1 MKYKPHDKS
10 PGISKNRYLFLF
22 LSFFTALV
30 CYNLYKYPV
39 WKGVCIGD
47 AAYYWYAGDAF
58 IHDNTFSIYHYF
70 DNWPYIGWNF
80 TTFRGYLVPVI
91 TLGIRTAANILGV
104 HHYLIYLFI
113 SSMIY
118 AFAFSTLFPKLYE
131 LISNR
136 KSTVAQDCI
145 LFMLFYIGWRG
156 YFFYLLLDIYSL
168 IASIAILYYVIL
180 SYRKRGLLTK
190 TQYFIWGLLLSLDM
204 QLRPNA
210 ILLVYL
216 SLVFMAI
223 NIGNRHKDSNEHI
236 DLQAITRYIA
246 MIVPF
251 IMGIVLIEIPQIL
264 IFFDSGAGF
273 HLFPYDTGN
282 GLVLNSV
289 QLNIETITLY
299 PYTIVDDSGIRVLN
313 DFFGHVNPMT
323 PENILQNF
331 KFKSMFEVMS
341 LWFQFPLEMMKNYI
355 FKGFTGMDV
364 RFSNPYPTW
373 IGDITKSEVVFS
385 MIFTY
390 SVNYVAVYSLYDLIR
405 KRKTNRH
412 EWILFAFLLFQSLI
426 QALLHVEWRY
436 FLPGYFLSYF
446 ISAYYFPSVLKDMK
460 TGKKSLARKHGEKR
474 LAQNTGKNKL
484 ALNTEKKRLALNT
497 RVKSLAFMG
506 AYILFITIS
515 VIIGSTMTH
524 ALLALGVQ

>member
-1 MKYKPHDKS
+1 MRHKPHDKS
-10 PGISKNRYLFLF
+10 RGETKNRYLLLF
-22 LSFFTALV
+22 LSFFAALV

-58 IHDNTFSIYHYF
+58 IHDNTFSIFNYF
-70 DNWPYIGWNF
+70 DNWPFIGWNF

-91 TLGIRTAANILGV
+91 TLGIRTAASILGV

-136 KSTVAQDCI
+136 KSTIAQDCV
-145 LFMLFYIGWRG
+145 LFVLFYLGWKG
-156 YFFYLLLDIYSL
+156 YFFYLLLDVYSL
-168 IASIAILYYVIL
+168 MASIGTLYYIIL
-180 SYRKRGLLTK
+180 SSKKRGLLTK
-190 TQYFIWGLLLSLDM
+190 KQYLAWGLLLSVNM

-216 SLVFMAI
+216 SLVFMII
-223 NIGNRHKDSNEHI
+223 NIRNRYKDSNGHI
-236 DLQAITRYIA
+236 NMQTVPEYLA
-246 MIVPF
+246 MVLPF
-251 IMGIVLIEIPQIL
+251 IAGIVLIEIPQVL

-282 GLVLNSV
+282 GLVLNSA

-313 DFFGHVNPMT
+313 DFFGQVNPIT
-323 PENILQNF
+323 PENILANF
-331 KFKSMFEVMS
+331 QFKSIFDVLS
-341 LWFQFPLEMMKNYI
+341 LWIHYPLEMMKNYI
-355 FKGFTGMDV
+355 FKGFSGMDI

-373 IGDITKSEVVFS
+373 IGDITKTEVVFS

-390 SVNYVAVYSLYDLIR
+390 SVNYVAAYSLYDLIR
-405 KRKTNRH
+405 KRKMNRN
-412 EWILFAFLLFQSLI
+412 EWILFVVLLFQSLI

-436 FLPGYFLSYF
+436 FLSGYFLVYF
-446 ISAYYFPSVLKDMK
+446 ITAYYFPSVLKAPNTVK
-460 TGKKSLARKHGEKR
+460 NR
-474 LAQNTGKNKL
+474 LISNTGKN
-484 ALNTEKKRLALNT
+484 RLIFLGGY
-497 RVKSLAFMG
+497 VLC
-506 AYILFITIS
+506 ITMS
-515 VIIGSTMTH
+515 VIIGSTMTR
-524 ALLALGVQ
+524 ALLALGIR